1 MAIMAPKVMMDK
13 AGRIVISK
21 AVRDKLEL
29 AAGDEL
35 EGSDSS
41 DDRLILRRLRG
52 TAQLRKERGVWVSRY
67 GGPLSAATVDE
78 TLEQIRR
85 GR

>member
-1 MAIMAPKVMMDK
+1 
-13 AGRIVISK
+13 
-21 AVRDKLEL
+21 
-29 AAGDEL
+29 
-35 EGSDSS
+35 
-41 DDRLILRRLRG
+41 LRG

-67 GGPLSAATVDE
+67 GGPRSAATVDE

>member
-1 MAIMAPKVMMDK
+1 MVIMVPKVMMDK

-35 EGSDSS
+35 EGDSS